1 MATQPSDCRT
11 TQTAGEHSVRPESP
25 RRYTPRGM
33 GAEEFFT
40 ELLRRSCRYVALR
53 WFEGLPSLEPGEDID
68 LLIADDDLIAL
79 DEILDP
85 TEGAIPCDVY
95 TVSGLPATDYRN
107 IAYYPPYLAEQILD
121 RRMLHQEL
129 VSIPSTIDYFFS
141 LTYHALYHKG
151 LNAGIPTSLQNLSP
165 SDCPEHD
172 YARKIAS
179 IAHQCG
185 LDGFEMTMESL
196 DDFLL
201 SHGWRPPLDTLAR
214 LAPHNRWIKKRFFSS
229 PEPVDPIFR
238 GLSVFVL
245 RDRAK
250 QIEAV
255 SEIQDLLLASGFEI
269 ISVKHLSD
277 DEAAVAAKRIRG
289 GNWGCG
295 PWPTSGGGPAIVIIG
310 RDANPLPVPDKLLN
324 EHPLLDNARIPAA
337 KESIRNAMNLRLPES
352 ELCNVIHSSD
362 SAQHALEYLRITMPE
377 LEEQI
382 INHLHAVC
390 SRHEIHALHCA
401 PT

>member
-141 LTYHALYHKG
+141 LTITRCITKD
-151 LNAGIPTSLQNLSP
+151 S
-165 SDCPEHD
+165 
-172 YARKIAS
+172 
-179 IAHQCG
+179 
-185 LDGFEMTMESL
+185 M
-196 DDFLL
+196 
-201 SHGWRPPLDTLAR
+201 
-214 LAPHNRWIKKRFFSS
+214 
-229 PEPVDPIFR
+229 
-238 GLSVFVL
+238 
-245 RDRAK
+245 
-250 QIEAV
+250 
-255 SEIQDLLLASGFEI
+255 
-269 ISVKHLSD
+269 
-277 DEAAVAAKRIRG
+277 
-289 GNWGCG
+289 
-295 PWPTSGGGPAIVIIG
+295 
-310 RDANPLPVPDKLLN
+310 
-324 EHPLLDNARIPAA
+324 
-337 KESIRNAMNLRLPES
+337 PES
-352 ELCNVIHSSD
+352 RHRFKICPRRIVPSTTMREKLHRSPIN
-362 SAQHALEYLRITMPE
+362 AAWTALR
-377 LEEQI
+377 
-382 INHLHAVC
+382 
-390 SRHEIHALHCA
+390 
-401 PT
+401 